1 MHKDYNMTQYT
12 LPMET
17 SVLIPTND
25 ISWHVNDIVET
36 IPRLNSMNS
45 FVLTIKDYDLID
57 MPIIMIKM
65 VLNETLNNM
74 NVMIVPNVLWNI
86 NEWTSIQNK

>member
-1 MHKDYNMTQYT
+1 MYIDYNMTHLT

-25 ISWHVNDIVET
+25 IVET
-36 IPRLNSMNS
+36 TPRLNSMNS
-45 FVLTIKDYDLID
+45 FVWTIKDQDLTD

-74 NVMIVPNVLWNI
+74 NVMIVPNVL
-86 NEWTSIQNK
+86 

>member
-1 MHKDYNMTQYT
+1 MHKDYNMTQYP
-12 LPMET
+12 LLMET

-25 ISWHVNDIVET
+25 IVET
-36 IPRLNSMNS
+36 TPRLNSMNS
-45 FVLTIKDYDLID
+45 FVWTIKDQDLKD

-74 NVMIVPNVLWNI
+74 NVMIVPNVL
-86 NEWTSIQNK
+86 

>member
-12 LPMET
+12 LPMGT

-25 ISWHVNDIVET
+25 IVET
-36 IPRLNSMNS
+36 TPRLNSMNS
-45 FVLTIKDYDLID
+45 FVWTIKDQDLKD

-74 NVMIVPNVLWNI
+74 NVMIVPNVL
-86 NEWTSIQNK
+86 

>member
-17 SVLIPTND
+17 SVLIST
-25 ISWHVNDIVET
+25 NDIVET
-36 IPRLNSMNS
+36 TPRLNSMNS
-45 FVLTIKDYDLID
+45 FVWTIKDQDLKD

-74 NVMIVPNVLWNI
+74 NVMIVPNVL
-86 NEWTSIQNK
+86 

>member
-12 LPMET
+12 LLMET

-25 ISWHVNDIVET
+25 IVET
-36 IPRLNSMNS
+36 TPRLNSMNS
-45 FVLTIKDYDLID
+45 FVWTIKDQDLKD

-65 VLNETLNNM
+65 VLNETLNYM
-74 NVMIVPNVLWNI
+74 NVMIVPNVL
-86 NEWTSIQNK
+86 

>member
-12 LPMET
+12 LLMET

-25 ISWHVNDIVET
+25 IVET
-36 IPRLNSMNS
+36 TPRLNSMNS
-45 FVLTIKDYDLID
+45 FVWTIKDQDLKD

-74 NVMIVPNVLWNI
+74 NVMIVPNVL
-86 NEWTSIQNK
+86 

>member
-25 ISWHVNDIVET
+25 IVET
-36 IPRLNSMNS
+36 TPRLNSMNS
-45 FVLTIKDYDLID
+45 FVWTIKDQDLKD

-74 NVMIVPNVLWNI
+74 NVMIVPNVL
-86 NEWTSIQNK
+86 

>member
-17 SVLIPTND
+17 SVLIST
-25 ISWHVNDIVET
+25 NDIVET
-36 IPRLNSMNS
+36 TPRLNSMNS
-45 FVLTIKDYDLID
+45 FVWTIKDQDLKD
-57 MPIIMIKM
+57 MPITMINM

-74 NVMIVPNVLWNI
+74 NVMIVPNVL
-86 NEWTSIQNK
+86 

>member
-17 SVLIPTND
+17 SVLIST
-25 ISWHVNDIVET
+25 NDIVET
-36 IPRLNSMNS
+36 TPRLNSMNS
-45 FVLTIKDYDLID
+45 FVWTIKDQDLKD
-57 MPIIMIKM
+57 MPSIMIKM

-74 NVMIVPNVLWNI
+74 NVMIVPNVL
-86 NEWTSIQNK
+86 